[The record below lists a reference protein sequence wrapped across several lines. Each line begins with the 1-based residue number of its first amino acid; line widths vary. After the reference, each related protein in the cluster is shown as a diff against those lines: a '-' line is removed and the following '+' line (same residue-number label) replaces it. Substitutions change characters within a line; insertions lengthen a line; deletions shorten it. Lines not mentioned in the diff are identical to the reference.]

1 MNSRAQEQA
10 LHLTEKIEND
20 GIVVWDKKG
29 LVVRWPDGHCSR
41 FLWSELRQACRCD
54 ECHTA
59 SKEQSTL
66 VKDFPKSLLHASE
79 ELRRPL
85 H

>member
-1 MNSRAQEQA
+1 MNSRGQKQD

-20 GIVVWDKKG
+20 GILVWDKKS
-29 LVVRWPDGHCSR
+29 LVVRWPDGHLSR
-41 FLWSELRQACRCD
+41 FSWSELRQACLCN

-59 SKEQSTL
+59 SKEQATP
-66 VKDFPKSLLHASE
+66 VKDFPKRLLHSSE